1 MFFSR
6 TAGGGLGLAGF
17 QVSRVTFLLASCEPD
32 LVPTHPP
39 GSVGYGLI
47 EMVLVCNYGNS
58 SCLIKVRLAVQPPVS
73 SVRESTVKL
82 NKSKLKKYFSILVE
96 NEEIDDVVFGMY
108 SLYV

>member
-6 TAGGGLGLAGF
+6 TAGGGGGGGLGLAGF

-58 SCLIKVRLAVQPPVS
+58 SCLIKVRLAVQPP
-73 SVRESTVKL
+73 RQQCARKI
-82 NKSKLKKYFSILVE
+82 F
-96 NEEIDDVVFGMY
+96 
-108 SLYV
+108 